1 MASNIGGA
9 SSASPDEVLMIV
21 DKILARRQF
30 FREKQRKYCGKKNA
44 DSAAMK
50 AELVQ
55 LESVLDDIQATRPV
69 SVAPREASDGPLSW
83 HSIAIVFK
91 REAHRVLTDRQSLV
105 TQTQEYHSL
114 MHAMQCFVV
123 MNIPV
128 VEECTG
134 NTRLLHTTTS
144 KGIFVNSLQGHFIEA
159 DRFIMVMR
167 QVEHDEVHVCH
178 PQHKQ
183 RHLRTEVRQVS
194 PSHISVRV
202 VSHAS
207 HLFRPATGFLSVDE
221 LAALRGIDV
230 TDVDDGL
237 KDEYVRR
244 QLIQREYA
252 EFLPWRQRLIDL
264 MHRHRT
270 KN

>member
-1 MASNIGGA
+1 MHEPLALLPAMSYDDEDCFHIDVRMSDDVDPFRRLGTTQYMCPGTVHMFRRLVESN
-9 SSASPDEVLMIV
+9 M
-21 DKILARRQF
+21 
-30 FREKQRKYCGKKNA
+30 
-44 DSAAMK
+44 
-50 AELVQ
+50 
-55 LESVLDDIQATRPV
+55 
-69 SVAPREASDGPLSW
+69 
-83 HSIAIVFK
+83 
-91 REAHRVLTDRQSLV
+91 QS
-105 TQTQEYHSL
+105 
-114 MHAMQCFVV
+114 
-123 MNIPV
+123 V

-264 MHRHRT
+264 MHRHST
-270 KN
+270 TN

>member
-1 MASNIGGA
+1 MADPRARNLAKEWLTQQMYHNMHEPLALLPAMSYDDEDCFHIDVRMSDDVDPFRRLGTTQYMCPGTVHMFRRLVESN
-9 SSASPDEVLMIV
+9 M
-21 DKILARRQF
+21 
-30 FREKQRKYCGKKNA
+30 
-44 DSAAMK
+44 
-50 AELVQ
+50 
-55 LESVLDDIQATRPV
+55 
-69 SVAPREASDGPLSW
+69 
-83 HSIAIVFK
+83 
-91 REAHRVLTDRQSLV
+91 QS
-105 TQTQEYHSL
+105 
-114 MHAMQCFVV
+114 
-123 MNIPV
+123 V

-264 MHRHRT
+264 MHRHST
-270 KN
+270 TT